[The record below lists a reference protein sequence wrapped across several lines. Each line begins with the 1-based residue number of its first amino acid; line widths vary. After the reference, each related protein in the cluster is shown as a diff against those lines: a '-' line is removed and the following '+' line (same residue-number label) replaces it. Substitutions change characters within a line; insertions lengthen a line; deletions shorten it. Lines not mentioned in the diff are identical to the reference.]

1 MRRKCQRSPS
11 AGARYAGSR
20 PWPGSRPR
28 ELPLAF
34 VGQTPLSMLMAAP
47 VKGHPL
53 QAGIGAIQW
62 SYGADHEGL
71 APLTGAEG
79 DPIGDGNTHKIIA
92 LAQNQ

>member
-1 MRRKCQRSPS
+1 M
-11 AGARYAGSR
+11 
-20 PWPGSRPR
+20 W
-28 ELPLAF
+28 
-34 VGQTPLSMLMAAP
+34 MAAP

-79 DPIGDGNTHKIIA
+79 DLIGDGNTHKIIA